1 MTQSP
6 QTRRTRFNKAEY
18 YKREDDALICSVTVL
33 LLPGAWE

>member
-1 MTQSP
+1 MTQAHKP
-6 QTRRTRFNKAEY
+6 RRTRFNKAEY